1 MSNILHSSDLQRLF
15 STIDRNGDG
24 HVSVDELSQL
34 LSRLGFSTSL
44 DELEEI
50 AGGTR
55 LNLQE
60 FISFYES
67 IHKWDDGDDGES
79 DLVEAFRVFDLNG
92 DGFISCGELQSVL
105 SRLGMCVEN
114 EGDCARMIGE
124 FDTDLDGQIDL
135 KEFKNMMLRCML

>member
-1 MSNILHSSDLQRLF
+1 MSILHSSDLQRVF

-34 LSRLGFSTSL
+34 LSRLGVSTSL

-67 IHKWDDGDDGES
+67 IYTRDDGDDGEN

-92 DGFISCGELQSVL
+92 DGFISCGELHSVL
-105 SRLGMCVEN
+105 SRLGMWVEN

-124 FDTDLDGQIDL
+124 FDTNLDGQIDL
-135 KEFKNMMLRCML
+135 KEFKNMMLRCMR

>member
-1 MSNILHSSDLQRLF
+1 MSILHSSDLQRLF
-15 STIDRNGDG
+15 LTIDRNGDG

-34 LSRLGFSTSL
+34 LSGLGVSISL

-67 IHKWDDGDDGES
+67 IHTSDDGDNKES
-79 DLVEAFRVFDLNG
+79 DLVEAFRVFDLDG

-114 EGDCARMIGE
+114 EGDCARMIE
-124 FDTDLDGQIDL
+124 QFDTDLDGQIDL